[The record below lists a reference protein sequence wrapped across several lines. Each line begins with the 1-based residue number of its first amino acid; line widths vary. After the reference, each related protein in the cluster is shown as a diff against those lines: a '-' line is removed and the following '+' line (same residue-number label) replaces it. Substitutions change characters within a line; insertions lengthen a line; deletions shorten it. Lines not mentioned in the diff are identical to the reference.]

1 MQRSSSFGGSSVDL
15 KEPLDIRKLV
25 NDVANQF
32 QADHG
37 IPISPLSRE
46 ELIKPALPHREAVEL
61 ALESGEITRD
71 FLEESVRTVF
81 ENAKEIAQS
90 EGRHDIGED
99 ITRASMK
106 RYCPYLF
113 WC

>member
-1 MQRSSSFGGSSVDL
+1 
-15 KEPLDIRKLV
+15 
-25 NDVANQF
+25 
-32 QADHG
+32 
-37 IPISPLSRE
+37 
-46 ELIKPALPHREAVEL
+46 
-61 ALESGEITRD
+61 
-71 FLEESVRTVF
+71 VRTVF

-90 EGRHDIGED
+90 KGRHDIGED